1 MDVIEMAGL
10 TSLPCS
16 RNHVLTPAARTLEVY
31 GVRKQHRLTT
41 DLVSWKGY
49 GPEHNTWEPEA
60 NLYVCLVRTVNR
72 ALTQRSLIVDCLPQ
86 LSPDSASLPSPIGLL
101 DETKLSP
108 GRHGAVDM
116 FPIDCTRSACSE
128 HARDM
133 IDAYLANL
141 PKHSAKRGRQSMG
154 TPSKPP
160 AKRGRP
166 SKASLAAKAIEDE
179 EITFPDTHTDSADKF
194 MDVADWEPIVKQV
207 DSIERGSNNDLA
219 VYLTM

>member
-1 MDVIEMAGL
+1 MDVIEMVGL
-10 TSLPCS
+10 KSLPCS
-16 RNHVLTPAARTLEVY
+16 RNHVNTRSEDAGSVRRTQTAPADDRPRLVERLWPGTQHVGARGQPVRLFGSDSELSADATLT
-31 GVRKQHRLTT
+31 H
-41 DLVSWKGY
+41 
-49 GPEHNTWEPEA
+49 
-60 NLYVCLVRTVNR
+60 C
-72 ALTQRSLIVDCLPQ
+72 CLPQ
-86 LSPDSASLPSPIGLL
+86 LSPHSASLPSPIGLL
-101 DETKLSP
+101 DETKLSL
-108 GRHGAVDM
+108 DM